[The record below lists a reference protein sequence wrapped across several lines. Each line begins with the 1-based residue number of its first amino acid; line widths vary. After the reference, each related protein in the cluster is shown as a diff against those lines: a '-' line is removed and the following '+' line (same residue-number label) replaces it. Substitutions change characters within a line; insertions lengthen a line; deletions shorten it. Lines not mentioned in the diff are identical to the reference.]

1 MRTVG
6 IICEYNP
13 FHSGHRHQLSAL
25 RETFGADCGLVCVMS
40 GNWVQRGEPALAD
53 KWLRAEAALRRGAD
67 LILELPTLWAVSS
80 AETFARG
87 GVALL
92 TATGVVDVLCFGSEH
107 GALAPLMQVADT
119 LDSTAW
125 RQILRQQLDAGQ
137 SFPVARQKAAEA
149 LLGGQARLLQSPNN
163 NLGIE
168 YLRALRA
175 LNSRIVPHT
184 IQRVGAA
191 HDDTTDSGQT
201 HVSASYLREI
211 IRTED
216 PRPLQPYLTEP
227 EEQALRRNP
236 AALSYAQRAVL
247 ARLRSLEPVDFAQ
260 LPDSGEGLA
269 DKLCAVCRQ
278 APSLDAVYSRTK
290 SKRYTHA
297 RIRRLVLW
305 AFLGLTEAQRPE
317 TPPYLRVLGFSPRG
331 QQLLKAMKT
340 TASLPILTKPAH
352 AKKLPPEVFR
362 LFDLEARSTS
372 LYDLCR
378 KTFGQEPTQNEYTQ
392 NPVRL

>member
-1 MRTVG
+1 MRTIG

-13 FHSGHRHQLSAL
+13 FHSGHRYQLTAL
-25 RETFGADCGLVCVMS
+25 RETFGADCALVCVMS
-40 GNWVQRGEPALAD
+40 GNWVQRGEPALTD
-53 KWLRAEAALRRGAD
+53 KWQRAAAALYGGAD

-87 GVALL
+87 GVSLL
-92 TATGVVDVLCFGSEH
+92 EASGVVDTLCFGSEH
-107 GALAPLMQVADT
+107 GALPPLAQVADI
-119 LDSTAW
+119 LDSAAW
-125 RQILRQQLDAGQ
+125 RQTLRQQLDTGTA
-137 SFPVARQKAAEA
+137 FPVARQKAAEA
-149 LLGGQARLLQSPNN
+149 LLGEQARLLQSPNN

-168 YLRALRA
+168 YLRALHA
-175 LNSRIVPHT
+175 LDSHIVPYT
-184 IQRVGAA
+184 IRRVGAA
-191 HDDTTDSGQT
+191 HDDTTGSGQA
-201 HVSASYLREI
+201 HVSASYLREKV
-211 IRTED
+211 RTED
-216 PRPLQPYLTEP
+216 PHPLQPYLTKQ

-236 AALSYAQRAVL
+236 AALPYAQRAVL
-247 ARLRSLEPVDFAQ
+247 ARLKTMEPSAFSQ
-260 LPDSGEGLA
+260 LPDSGEGLG
-269 DKLCAVCRQ
+269 DKLFSVCRD
-278 APSLDAVYSRTK
+278 ATSLDAVYALTK

-305 AFLGLTEAQRPE
+305 AFLGLTKAQRPE

-331 QQLLKAMKT
+331 QQLLKSMKA

-378 KTFGQEPTQNEYTQ
+378 KTLGQQPVNEYTQ
-392 NPVRL
+392 NPVRI